1 MSFSDWMSSAR
12 GPGLIGTVL
21 ATVVLLGFGVL
32 FVLAFDSRLL
42 GGGPTV
48 ESVVS
53 DQAREI
59 ETLRERIADQ
69 RKPLENL
76 PKLKEAANQLG
87 ESRRRVQSQTV
98 ELAGLRDQIKAGEA
112 AVKELQAQFDA
123 HKDRYRAKVRAEAKG
138 GTLARLETRDGQV
151 YEDVR
156 IREVTAIGMQILHS
170 AGQKRI
176 PYEELPADLQERFQF
191 DPQQKVA
198 ALARESDERA
208 AHESFVDAAQ
218 EAQERA
224 SESRRSSDA
233 EARRVKTLQTIAAG
247 EARLRSLNQQI
258 QTMELVTIP
267 AEARKTISR
276 APKLR
281 EELAALKRE
290 QAALEAQLLRLKS
303 EQ

>member
-1 MSFSDWMSSAR
+1 M
-12 GPGLIGTVL
+12 IL

-32 FVLAFDSRLL
+32 FVLVFDSRLL

-59 ETLRERIADQ
+59 DTLRERIDDQ
-69 RKPLENL
+69 RKPLGNL
-76 PKLKEAANQLG
+76 PRLKEAATQLG
-87 ESRRRVQSQTV
+87 ETRRRVQSQTV
-98 ELAGLRDQIKAGEA
+98 ELDGQRKQIEA
-112 AVKELQAQFDA
+112 AQAVVKDLQTQFEA
-123 HKDRYRAKVRAEAKG
+123 HKDRYRAKVRNEAKG

-156 IREVTAIGMQILHS
+156 IREVTAIGMQILHA

-191 DPQQKVA
+191 DPQQKAA

-208 AHESFVDAAQ
+208 AHDSFVDAAQ

-224 SESRRSSDA
+224 EETQRSSEA
-233 EARRVKTLQTIAAG
+233 EARRAKRLQTIAAG

-258 QTMELVTIP
+258 NTMEAVTIP
-267 AEARKTISR
+267 AESRKTISR
-276 APKLR
+276 APQLR
-281 EELAALKRE
+281 EELATMKRE

-303 EQ
+303 EP